1 MKSFEPCQYRIEHRC
16 HFHYETVAHG
26 SVMLLRLHPREDA
39 GQQVLEFGLHVD
51 PLTIPVPCTD
61 AFGNRC
67 HLINIHRMHRQTVLH
82 ARARVAPAPDPQL
95 PDDSGTWGWEAL
107 AESTDRVRYWAF
119 LNSSRFVYT
128 CKPLEAFIEAQG
140 IEPGGT
146 PLSSLLQAASKL
158 YGAFSY
164 TPGSTHVDS
173 TIEHILETCHG
184 VCQDYTHVL
193 IAIGRSWGIPSRY
206 VSGYLHLEGTGN
218 EQTPSGASHAWAEF
232 WIPGPGWV
240 GIDPTNNTPADHRH
254 IRIAIGRDYADAAPT
269 QGTYFSGGH
278 SRLEVCVT
286 VTNADKPVSET
297 RPHAEPANLSQ
308 VLTASH
314 PPQAS
319 LEQ

>member
-1 MKSFEPCQYRIEHRC
+1 MKSPEPYQYRIEHRC
-16 HFHYETVAHG
+16 SFHYETAAHG

-39 GQQVLEFGLHVD
+39 GQRVLDFGLQVE

-82 ARARVAPAPDPQL
+82 AQSRVVPAPDPL
-95 PDDSGTWGWEAL
+95 WPDDPGTGGWQAL
-107 AESTDRVRYWAF
+107 AESVDRVRHWEF

-128 CKPLEAFIEAQG
+128 CKPLEAFIAAQE
-140 IEPGGT
+140 IEPGDT
-146 PLSSLLQAASKL
+146 PLLSLLQAASKL
-158 YGAFSY
+158 YEAFSY

-173 TIEHILETCHG
+173 TIEHILETRHG

-206 VSGYLHLEGTGN
+206 VSGYLHLEGTAN
-218 EQTPSGASHAWAEF
+218 EQTPAGASHAWAEF
-232 WIPGPGWV
+232 WIPELGWV

-254 IRIAIGRDYADAAPT
+254 VRMAIGRDYADAAPT

-278 SRLEVCVT
+278 SRLEVFVT
-286 VTNADKPVSET
+286 VTNTDEPVPKT
-297 RPHAEPANLSQ
+297 RPRAEPANLSQ
-308 VLTASH
+308 VLTASR